1 MARKRTLLLLIVYG
15 FAATLT
21 IFYGLVEKHSVII
34 TFFSF
39 HVLVCICIPVIHGW
53 WEGDLRKQWQSAWG
67 SFEWQGTLYGLA
79 LGVLMLTGV
88 LAGLWLLL
96 QEPGRPEA
104 VRAGMEAW
112 GIKRRWIWFFSVY
125 LIFIN
130 SLLEELFW
138 RGFVLQ
144 RFRASLSRFLS
155 IFLSGFFYSLYHL
168 IISTLLF
175 GLRNGLF
182 ITSLV
187 FGVGLIWGWLKEMF
201 PSIYPNWI
209 SHLLADLGL
218 ALAVV
223 LWIY

>member
-21 IFYGLVEKHSVII
+21 IFYGLVEKHSVIV

-53 WEGDLRKQWQSAWG
+53 WEGDLRKHWLLAWG

-79 LGVLMLTGV
+79 FGVLMLTGV

-96 QEPGRPEA
+96 QESGRPEA
-104 VRAGMEAW
+104 VRTGMEAW
-112 GIKRRWIWFFSVY
+112 GIERRWILVFSFY
-125 LIFIN
+125 LVFIN

-144 RFRASLSRFLS
+144 RLRASLSILMS
-155 IFLSGFFYSLYHL
+155 IFLSSFFYSLYHL
-168 IISTLLF
+168 IISTILF
-175 GLRNGLF
+175 GFRNGLL
-182 ITSLV
+182 ITSMV
-187 FGVGLIWGWLKEMF
+187 FGAGLIWGWMKGMF
-201 PSIYPNWI
+201 PSIYPNWF
-209 SHLLADLGL
+209 SHLFADLGL

>member
-21 IFYGLVEKHSVII
+21 IFYGLVEKHSVIV
-34 TFFSF
+34 TFVSF
-39 HVLVCICIPVIHGW
+39 HVLVCICIPIVHGW
-53 WEGDLRKQWQSAWG
+53 WEGELRNHWRSAWG
-67 SFEWQGTLYGLA
+67 SFEWHGVFYGLA
-79 LGVLMLTGV
+79 FGVLMLTGV

-96 QEPGRPEA
+96 QEAGRPEA
-104 VRAGMEAW
+104 VRKGMEAW
-112 GIKRRWIWFFSVY
+112 GIESRWIWGFSFY
-125 LIFIN
+125 LVFIN

-144 RFRASLSRFLS
+144 RLLSSLSLWKS
-155 IFLSGFFYSLYHL
+155 IFLSSFFYTLYHL
-168 IISTLLF
+168 IIATILF
-175 GLRNGLF
+175 GFVNGLM
-182 ITSLV
+182 ITFMV
-187 FGVGLIWGWLKEMF
+187 FSAGILWGWMKGLF
-201 PSIYPNWI
+201 PSIYPIWF